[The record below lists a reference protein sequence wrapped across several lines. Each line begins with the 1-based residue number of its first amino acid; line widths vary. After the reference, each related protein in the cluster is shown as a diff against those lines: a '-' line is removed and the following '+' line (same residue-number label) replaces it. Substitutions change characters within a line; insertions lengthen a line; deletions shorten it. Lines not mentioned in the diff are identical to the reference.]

1 MTTSKYETR
10 FSSQGHYFSEDIM
23 VLVFYMILLDHVTKR
38 LNNFTSKSSVNVSHH
53 PAEFVRDKHCDI
65 GDVSKES
72 VSLTIVAKERQKRH
86 YLSYHSNSC
95 KDDKKR
101 HKTH

>member
-23 VLVFYMILLDHVTKR
+23 VLVCYMILLDHVTKR
-38 LNNFTSKSSVNVSHH
+38 LSNFTSKSSVNVSHH
-53 PAEFVRDKHCDI
+53 SAEFVRHKHCDI
-65 GDVSKES
+65 GHVSKES
-72 VSLTIVAKERQKRH
+72 VSWTIVATERQKRH
-86 YLSYHSNSC
+86 YFSYHGNSC